1 MSILIRN
8 LIDQSKDEFV
18 RSVDMSKKERL
29 INMPK
34 SLQTMLSEVFA
45 NNVEHGWYERDRPF
59 SEDIA
64 LLTTEVAEAY
74 EAYRIRSMD
83 AYTDPNGKPDDVKS
97 ELADI
102 LIRLLDTCQR
112 YNVDLELEYERKM
125 AYNKTR
131 PYRHGNR
138 LA

>member
-112 YNVDLELEYERKM
+112 YNVV
-125 AYNKTR
+125 
-131 PYRHGNR
+131 
-138 LA
+138 

>member
-1 MSILIRN
+1 MTKN
-8 LIDQSKDEFV
+8 LLDQSKDEFV

-29 INMPK
+29 TNMPK
-34 SLQTMLSEVFA
+34 SLKAMLEEVHS
-45 NNVEHGWYERDRPF
+45 NNLIHGWYDRDRPF

-74 EAYRIRSMD
+74 EAYRD
-83 AYTDPNGKPDDVKS
+83 YGFNPVTADGGKPLDFKS

-112 YNVDLELEYERKM
+112 YDVDLELEYERKM
-125 AYNKTR
+125 KYNRTR
-131 PYRHGNR
+131 PYRHGNK

>member
-1 MSILIRN
+1 
-8 LIDQSKDEFV
+8 
-18 RSVDMSKKERL
+18 
-29 INMPK
+29 
-34 SLQTMLSEVFA
+34 MLSEVHA
-45 NNVEHGWYERDRPF
+45 NNVAHGWYDRDRPF

-74 EAYRIRSMD
+74 EAYRVRSMD
-83 AYTDPNGKPDDVKS
+83 PYTDPNGKPDDVKS

-131 PYRHGNR
+131 PYRHGGK
-138 LA
+138 LV